1 MNQCVLIVEDDPDI
15 GALLRLHVGDGGHQ
29 VHVEPNGTRG
39 LLLAQARPWD
49 LVLLDWLLPGTDGVT
64 ICRRL
69 RAQGRALPILL
80 LTARSAEHDRILGL
94 DAGAD
99 DYVAK
104 PFSVQELKAR
114 IRAQLRRAVAMRAGE
129 APSGAELPM
138 QLGPLHIDPAGRT
151 VRLGEAS
158 VALTVRE
165 FDLLAYFAKHPGRVF
180 TRSQLL
186 AAVWGAGFDGYEHTV
201 NSHINRLRAKLAV
214 GAVGAVEASCIV
226 TVWGAGY
233 RLDSRLLQ

>member
-1 MNQCVLIVEDDPDI
+1 MTQHVLIVEDDPDI
-15 GALLRLHVGDGGHQ
+15 GALLRLHAGDGGHH
-29 VHVEPNGTRG
+29 VYVEPHGTRG
-39 LLLAQARPWD
+39 LLLAQAQHWD

-80 LTARSAEHDRILGL
+80 LTARSAESDRILGL

-114 IRAQLRRAVAMRAGE
+114 IRAQLRRAVAMRACP
-129 APSGAELPM
+129 AAALAALPM
-138 QLGPLHIDPAGRT
+138 ELGLLRIDPAGRT
-151 VRLGEAS
+151 VRLGAAS
-158 VALTVRE
+158 IALTVRE
-165 FDLLAYFAKHPGRVF
+165 FDLLAYFAKRPGRVF

-201 NSHINRLRAKLAV
+201 NSHINRLRAKLEIA
-214 GAVGAVEASCIV
+214 GIGTSCIV

-233 RLDSRLLQ
+233 RLDPRLLQ

>member
-1 MNQCVLIVEDDPDI
+1 MDQRVLIVEDNPDI
-15 GALLRLHVGDGGHQ
+15 GALLRLHAGEGGHEVQ
-29 VHVEPNGTRG
+29 VECDGSRG
-39 LLLAQARPWD
+39 LMLAQARPWD
-49 LVLLDWLLPGTDGVT
+49 LVVLDWILPGTDGVT

-69 RAQGRALPILL
+69 REQGRSLPILL
-80 LTARSAEHDRILGL
+80 LTARSAEADRILGL

-114 IRAQLRRAVAMRAGE
+114 MRAQLRRAAAMRADPGPAIDE
-129 APSGAELPM
+129 APL
-138 QLGPLHIDPAGRT
+138 QLGELCIDLVGRT
-151 VRLGEAS
+151 VRLGDA
-158 VALTVRE
+158 AILLTVRE
-165 FDLLAYFAKHPGRVF
+165 FDLLAHFAKYPGRVF

-186 AAVWGAGFDGYEHTV
+186 SAVWGSGFDGYEHTV
-201 NSHINRLRAKLAV
+201 NSHINRLRAKLEA
-214 GAVGAVEASCIV
+214 GAAATSCIV

>member
-1 MNQCVLIVEDDPDI
+1 MTQRVLIVEDDPDI
-15 GALLRLHVGDGGHQ
+15 GALLRLHVGDGGHEA
-29 VHVEPNGTRG
+29 HLESHGTRG
-39 LLLAQARPWD
+39 LMLAQARPWD

-69 RAQGRALPILL
+69 REQGRALPILL
-80 LTARSAEHDRILGL
+80 LTARSAEADRVLGL

-114 IRAQLRRAVAMRAGE
+114 IRAQLRRAAAMRTE
-129 APSGAELPM
+129 LAPARDAPPL
-138 QLGPLHIDPAGRT
+138 QLGLLRVDPAGRS
-151 VRLGEAS
+151 VQLGD
-158 VALTVRE
+158 VNIALTGRE
-165 FDLLAYFAKHPGRVF
+165 FDLLVYFARHPGRVF
-180 TRSQLL
+180 TRAQLL
-186 AAVWGAGFDGYEHTV
+186 SAVWGAGFDGYEHTV
-201 NSHINRLRAKLAV
+201 NSHINRLRAKLEGVVA
-214 GAVGAVEASCIV
+214 ETSCIV